1 MNTVRNSARKTVT
14 TAVREN
20 DVTRKTR
27 KPTIY
32 FYFSLI
38 YLILNYCMLFK
49 ISVAY
54 CLAVYIISY
63 ILPGNR
69 KPRIGVVM
77 NTHDKKMR
85 NRER

>member
-38 YLILNYCMLFK
+38 YLILNYYAFK
-49 ISVAY
+49 LLTV
-54 CLAVYIISY
+54 
-63 ILPGNR
+63 
-69 KPRIGVVM
+69 
-77 NTHDKKMR
+77 
-85 NRER
+85 

>member
-27 KPTIY
+27 KPTIN

-38 YLILNYCMLFK
+38 YLILNYYAFKNFSCLLF
-49 ISVAY
+49 SSLYHLLHSA
-54 CLAVYIISY
+54 
-63 ILPGNR
+63 R
-69 KPRIGVVM
+69 KQ
-77 NTHDKKMR
+77 KA
-85 NRER
+85 